1 VISFQSLAISDY
13 HGAPLSNTFMRQEQ
27 TTRQLAVVLPGQG
40 YTTHM
45 PVLYYPT
52 CLLMNRGV
60 DVLCVE
66 YNYYRKPAFG
76 KTSGAERDQWLFADA
91 TAALEA
97 GLTQRAYEQIVLVGK
112 SLGTLAMGHLITTDA
127 RLAQTPCIWLTPIVR
142 DKALRRRIARAKPRS
157 LFVSGTADP
166 HYDQTHFAEVVKAT
180 NGHSLTIE
188 GANHSLEIGDN
199 VLESLHTMERVVQ
212 AVATF
217 LDKAS

>member
-1 VISFQSLAISDY
+1 MISFQSLSISDY

-76 KTSGAERDQWLFADA
+76 KTSGAERDRWLFADA

-97 GLTQRAYEQIVLVGK
+97 GLAQRAYEQIVLVGK
-112 SLGTLAMGHLITTDA
+112 SLDTLAMGHLIT
-127 RLAQTPCIWLTPIVR
+127 
-142 DKALRRRIARAKPRS
+142 
-157 LFVSGTADP
+157 AD
-166 HYDQTHFAEVVKAT
+166 T
-180 NGHSLTIE
+180 
-188 GANHSLEIGDN
+188 
-199 VLESLHTMERVVQ
+199 
-212 AVATF
+212 ATF
-217 LDKAS
+217 LAALFYRRRLEETL